1 MIYFLLFLNIL
12 TLFLLVLE
20 NQQTLKYKNEID
32 QLTQWLGYI
41 DSELESKGLIRKS
54 DKKE

>member
-20 NQQTLKYKNEID
+20 NQQTLKYKKEID

-41 DSELESKGLIRKS
+41 DSELESKGLIRKN